1 MAIVKEYIDENT
13 KIRVH
18 SDYIDEDSKN
28 TKELII
34 SLVINYLKC
43 KDI

>member
-1 MAIVKEYIDENT
+1 MSIVKEYIDENT

-18 SDYIDEDSKN
+18 SDYINEDSKN

-34 SLVINYLKC
+34 SLVINYLKNRN
-43 KDI
+43 I